1 MSDVFPIQIPERLPL
16 HIEPCPIVEAI
27 FEARFVSPEA
37 WATMPGLL
45 FAQIREKY
53 PEQKQLPVAQLPEE
67 IRRQDPALQI
77 LPMMQFVG
85 NNFLVQLGPRV
96 VSLVTKPNAYPGWTA
111 IESELK
117 WLIERLKSAGFVG
130 ETERIGAR
138 YIDFFDG
145 NIFGALQ
152 LSVQINNQP
161 LAGAQTDLATVL
173 RRGRLAIRLQVT
185 NGAIVATKEG
195 PKPGSVLDVDA
206 WAGPPEVDIFG
217 NGLACFAEIHQTIKG
232 LFFGLLKPEF
242 LGKLKPAYK

>member
-1 MSDVFPIQIPERLPL
+1 
-16 HIEPCPIVEAI
+16 
-27 FEARFVSPEA
+27 
-37 WATMPGLL
+37 MPGLL

-152 LSVQINNQP
+152 SVCRSTTSPWPEHKPIWR
-161 LAGAQTDLATVL
+161 LFCGVAGWLFGCRSPTEQSSPQRKGRSPAVCLTWMLGPVRRKWTFSATDWPVL
-173 RRGRLAIRLQVT
+173 QKS
-185 NGAIVATKEG
+185 TK
-195 PKPGSVLDVDA
+195 PSKAFSS
-206 WAGPPEVDIFG
+206 
-217 NGLACFAEIHQTIKG
+217 AC
-232 LFFGLLKPEF
+232 
-242 LGKLKPAYK
+242 